1 MTKIKGLIHDF
12 KLNQEVLGRVK
23 RYVDVC
29 MFRLNRWER
38 FMEKELGIVE
48 VEDVSQLHIRKY
60 IQERQH
66 IGREINRTINNYLAT
81 LKVFFS
87 ILIR

>member
-1 MTKIKGLIHDF
+1 MTKMKELIQDF

-38 FMEKELGIVE
+38 LMERELGIVE
-48 VEDVSQLHIRKY
+48 LEDVNQVKRMDS
-60 IQERQH
+60 
-66 IGREINRTINNYLAT
+66 
-81 LKVFFS
+81 FF
-87 ILIR
+87 